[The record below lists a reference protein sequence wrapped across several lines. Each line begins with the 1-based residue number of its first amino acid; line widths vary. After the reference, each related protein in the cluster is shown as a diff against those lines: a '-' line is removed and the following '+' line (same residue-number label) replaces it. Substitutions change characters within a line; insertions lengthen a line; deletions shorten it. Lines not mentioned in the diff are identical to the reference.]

1 MTEELQNKINELGY
15 NLVESGRGFVLE
27 QVDEKGHKLKI
38 NYNKATKSFSKYVES
53 SSSNKIYKTI
63 SLTES
68 ELISEIASTL
78 TE

>member
-27 QVDEKGHKLKI
+27 QVDEKGRKLKI

>member
-15 NLVESGRGFVLE
+15 TLVESGRGFILE
-27 QVDEKGHKLKI
+27 HIDEKGRKLKI
-38 NYNKATKSFSKYVES
+38 SYNNATKSFSKYVENS
-53 SSSNKIYKTI
+53 NSNKIYKTI